1 MDDSYLLTFCNQ
13 CKIDLQNK
21 LRDIPEKP
29 ILVIPPYYNHVLA
42 RVLTRNFLND
52 KFQEIRYL
60 NNFQLTEEPLNMIV
74 MIPNEP
80 EFMKSAINIFK
91 IAPNATRNVFIF
103 PRYGILCERE
113 VQKSKM
119 ESSIT
124 ITELYFDLIPLESY
138 HYIIP
143 TMNFFRRV
151 FLEEEYEPLTSIA
164 RGITKIEMLAGIFP
178 QIISVGSISPKI
190 QNLLQENR
198 AKIGL
203 SAFNVT
209 PTYSKLILIDRMTDI
224 LTPLLTEFTY
234 GAVID
239 AFVDSTAGIFEL
251 PDSIPYKGREI
262 ILSDAD
268 EVFKE
273 TRTQALPKAAV
284 IVQEKITDIAKT
296 KEGLQPGM
304 DTSSFKKQ
312 ALKADHLAKINKHS
326 LSSLSILSTFDFRIF
341 SQNSKPFLAK
351 YEIMSSSLKLHKCDE
366 MYIIH
371 SFIVIESFP
380 KTEISYF

>member
-1 MDDSYLLTFCNQ
+1 
-13 CKIDLQNK
+13 
-21 LRDIPEKP
+21 
-29 ILVIPPYYNHVLA
+29 
-42 RVLTRNFLND
+42 
-52 KFQEIRYL
+52 
-60 NNFQLTEEPLNMIV
+60 
-74 MIPNEP
+74 
-80 EFMKSAINIFK
+80 
-91 IAPNATRNVFIF
+91 
-103 PRYGILCERE
+103 
-113 VQKSKM
+113 
-119 ESSIT
+119 
-124 ITELYFDLIPLESY
+124 
-138 HYIIP
+138 
-143 TMNFFRRV
+143 MNFFRRV

-234 GAVID
+234 GAVLD
-239 AFVDSTAGIFEL
+239 GFVDSTAGIFEL
-251 PDSIPYKGREI
+251 PDSIPYKDREI

-284 IVQEKITDIAKT
+284 ILQEKITDIAKT

-351 YEIMSSSLKLHKCDE
+351 FEIMSSSLKLHKCDE